1 MTQFFVISHRIAP
14 VLLVGSV
21 GLSTIVPTPS
31 LAQSSPTTTFE
42 NQNNAVDFFD
52 DNSSRQFNPLDL
64 IHQAN
69 FSRQDPLVFFEKQQ
83 ENLSSEA
90 LDFRNR
96 QLEQLRQQGNQ
107 TPTLGTLVVPATP
120 ESEIP
125 ETNLSTETQPTGE
138 QPIGEPIIL
147 NLTPGIET
155 PDLNTPGTGTLETIQ
170 P

>member
-1 MTQFFVISHRIAP
+1 MTQFFVISRTIAP
-14 VLLVGSV
+14 VFLVGSV
-21 GLSTIVPTPS
+21 GLATIVPTSS

-42 NQNNAVDFFD
+42 NKNNAVDFFD

-96 QLEQLRQQGNQ
+96 QLEQLRQQGDQ
-107 TPTLGTLVVPATP
+107 TSTLGTLVVPATP
-120 ESEIP
+120 EP
-125 ETNLSTETQPTGE
+125 ETQSTAEQIGE
-138 QPIGEPIIL
+138 QIGEPIIL
-147 NLTPGIET
+147 DLTPAIET
-155 PDLNTPGTGTLETIQ
+155 PDLKTPGTPALETIQ

>member
-1 MTQFFVISHRIAP
+1 MTQFFVISRTIAP

-21 GLSTIVPTPS
+21 GLATIVPTSS

-42 NQNNAVDFFD
+42 NKNNAVDFFD

-96 QLEQLRQQGNQ
+96 QLEQLRQQGDQ
-107 TPTLGTLVVPATP
+107 TSTLGTLVVPATP
-120 ESEIP
+120 EP
-125 ETNLSTETQPTGE
+125 ETQPTGE
-138 QPIGEPIIL
+138 QIGEPIIL
-147 NLTPGIET
+147 DLTPAIET
-155 PDLNTPGTGTLETIQ
+155 PDLKTPGTPALETIQ